1 MVELNSTLVIQ
12 MVNFFLL
19 IFLLNVFLY
28 KPILKIIQKRNNLMN
43 KSREE
48 TLSLREAVDK
58 KVAEYEEKLHQARM
72 EAMNQRDQIKA
83 EGVNAAAAV
92 IEEAKNE
99 VSTMVEGFRAKL
111 EKEREEAR
119 TILRDRT
126 KDIALEIS
134 EKILGRGMQ

>member
-1 MVELNSTLVIQ
+1 
-12 MVNFFLL
+12 
-19 IFLLNVFLY
+19 
-28 KPILKIIQKRNNLMN
+28 MN